1 MPHNTAGTKS
11 MHAHVCLHLYIM
23 MQVPRGPWHDAG
35 NSVWQGGSCLHLAL
49 KHQHQYWSCLVLV
62 FSFSPAALLWSHIT
76 AQIQFLVQ
84 ALLKKAGKPSVL
96 GSLEEND
103 PDAADDDEEDEV
115 EADGAQEDAQN
126 SSIVDKITDLLG
138 KTGLTSK

>member
-1 MPHNTAGTKS
+1 M
-11 MHAHVCLHLYIM
+11 
-23 MQVPRGPWHDAG
+23 
-35 NSVWQGGSCLHLAL
+35 
-49 KHQHQYWSCLVLV
+49 
-62 FSFSPAALLWSHIT
+62 
-76 AQIQFLVQ
+76 
-84 ALLKKAGKPSVL
+84 L